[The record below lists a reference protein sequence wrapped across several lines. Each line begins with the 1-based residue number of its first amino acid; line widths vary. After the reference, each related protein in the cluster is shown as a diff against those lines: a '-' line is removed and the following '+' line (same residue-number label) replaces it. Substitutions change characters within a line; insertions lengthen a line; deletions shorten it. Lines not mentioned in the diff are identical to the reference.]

1 MVCKYYT
8 LHTSILATK
17 KLKWR
22 YFFMEREN
30 KIYYCIL

>member
-22 YFFMEREN
+22 YFLCMQIWKR
-30 KIYYCIL
+30 

>member
-22 YFFMEREN
+22 YFLWKRKG
-30 KIYYCIL
+30 KICC